1 MRFWPKTVSNEF
13 MSDGR
18 QYEKV
23 VELSADVALS
33 GAATV
38 ELAPIVE
45 LAAPSAGTQTA
56 ALKAASLLMRKDS
69 FESEGSGRGGVR
81 QRGGSVVNAVEQ
93 AHRLVRQA
101 DAVERAAAAGVDRL
115 EDGLVRRRV
124 AERRQAVGL
133 EVLVDRRGDRQVG

>member
-81 QRGGSVVNAVEQ
+81 QRGAASSMQSSELTVSFVRPTLSSALPQPALTDWKTVSYVVALQ
-93 AHRLVRQA
+93 SGARQ
-101 DAVERAAAAGVDRL
+101 
-115 EDGLVRRRV
+115 
-124 AERRQAVGL
+124 
-133 EVLVDRRGDRQVG
+133 